1 MKKLGA
7 IFSTLVLSAQLFA
20 QIETDVLV
28 VGGTVKGV
36 SAAVA
41 AKKAGAETF
50 LVTGYTYLGDDM
62 AGTLELGYETQA
74 SSKTP
79 LVRKLRS
86 SEMPL
91 AQYDY
96 WPEKRSPHPR
106 WIYHNDWW
114 ERISESGRP
123 PSPSDSVFYT
133 SDISYNCK
141 LRKPSHISKIEVIV
155 LETTT
160 FATEGVAAIEEK
172 KKSVEHG
179 KKVAQTESVSCIVKG
194 GELNGKVIN
203 FTRKGKAFNIAGDY
217 YRGNAEAISYVAEI
231 NNELNEVDVT
241 IKKIPSADHQLISR
255 IWFHLSSADAANA
268 LPSPLKVKR
277 VLDKEL
283 LDNSI
288 NFLTA
293 SPVCDL
299 IKDDAGNL
307 KGVVVATR
315 SGKKEI
321 RAKKVIDATVNSLLS
336 SFGKGMNVKNK
347 KAKFSRVVMSAGAP
361 PQAPEMKVEEVA
373 SGYKIS
379 HIQNP
384 SEGKLYRCSFEF
396 DLKDGLYPSFAAAEW
411 KAREL
416 TWVSGMMDDA
426 DSLVWAER
434 PLLPLEERIAE
445 GEKLGSAAAGSAKN
459 MKSDSSATPANIPLE
474 DWGEWDVV
482 VVGGGTSGSPA
493 ALAAGRS
500 GAKTL
505 VVEYLNVLG
514 GVGTDGMILGYYDG
528 NHCGFTTEFKLA
540 NKKVGARFGLY
551 PRAETWRRMCNDANV
566 QVFLGAFGYEAI
578 VDKGKVTGV
587 KIATPYGCGK
597 VRAKCVIDGTGNSD
611 IAASAGAKTVFLPKR
626 EFALQSAGQAPHRL
640 GRNGINS
647 DFGFVNDSD
656 VFDLWLFGVRARAG
670 APQNAW
676 DIAKMPDSRERRR
689 IIADIQLSGYDI
701 AAKRKFPDTLVQAQS
716 RQDSHGYLIDDFAF
730 VSESTAIMVPSK
742 KEMRAQLQANVP
754 LRSLL
759 PTGISGIAVVGLGL
773 GCERDVTGIVR
784 MQADLMNMGYSAGVA
799 AAMASKNGGDF
810 RKIDIP
816 ELRKKLVEKKI
827 LRPEVLTWI
836 NDEDISSDELIET
849 SVDLMRNG
857 FKGSHVVMRP
867 ENRLKALPFL
877 RKAYKEAT
885 ASDEKQIYAMTLG
898 LLGDATGVET
908 LLAVVSGKEK
918 LKVVRPQGAY
928 GGRGNVLTGMM
939 IALGRT
945 KDERALEPFLKK
957 LSKVNKR
964 TSINE
969 LRQITLSLEALASPK
984 AANAIAQCLKQDG
997 MHGFAVSD
1005 MRVLPPQGGY
1015 GLDSEADNCIRELAL
1030 ARALIACGDYE
1041 GLAKK
1046 TFESYAK
1053 DPRGFLSA
1061 HAKNFLR

>member
-1 MKKLGA
+1 MKKTGV
-7 IFSTLVLSAQLFA
+7 IFSAVLLSAHIFA

-28 VGGTVKGV
+28 VGGTAKGV

-62 AGTLELGYETQA
+62 AGTLELGYETEA

-79 LVRKLRS
+79 LVKKLRS
-86 SEMPL
+86 SETPL

-141 LRKPSHISKIEVIV
+141 LRKPSHISRIEVIV
-155 LETTT
+155 LETST

-172 KKSVEHG
+172 KRHTNKR
-179 KKVAQTESVSCIVKG
+179 KKVAQTESVSCTVNG
-194 GELNGKVIN
+194 GKLNGKTIN
-203 FTRKGKAFNIAGDY
+203 FKRTGKAFTIAGDY

-231 NNELNEVDVT
+231 DNELEEVDIT
-241 IKKIPSADHQLISR
+241 ISKLPSADHQLISR

-268 LPSPLKVKR
+268 IPSPLKVKR
-277 VLDKEL
+277 VFDKEL

-288 NFLTA
+288 SFLTS

-307 KGVVVATR
+307 KGVIVATR

-321 RAKKVIDATVNSLLS
+321 RAKQVVDATVNSLLS
-336 SFGKGMNVKNK
+336 SFGRGMDVKNK
-347 KAKFSRVVMSAGAP
+347 KAKFTRVVMSAGAA
-361 PQAPEMKVEEVA
+361 PQSPGMKVEEIA
-373 SGYKIS
+373 SGYKVS
-379 HIQNP
+379 HIKDP

-396 DLKDGLYPSFAAAEW
+396 DLKDGSYPCFAAAEW
-411 KAREL
+411 KARKL
-416 TWVSGMMDDA
+416 TWANGMMDDA
-426 DSLVWAER
+426 DSLVWNER
-434 PLLPLEERIAE
+434 PLAPLEERLAE
-445 GEKLGSAAAGSAKN
+445 GEKLGRMAADSAKN
-459 MKSDSSATPANIPLE
+459 MKIDSSAKQANIPLE

-482 VVGGGTSGSPA
+482 VIGGGTSGSPA
-493 ALAAGRS
+493 AIAAGRA

-528 NHCGFTTEFKLA
+528 NHCGFTTEFKAA
-540 NKKVGARFGLY
+540 NRKTGARFGLY
-551 PRAETWRRMCNDANV
+551 PRAETWRRMCKEANV

-578 VDKGKVTGV
+578 AENGKVSGV

-611 IAASAGAKTVFLPKR
+611 IAASAGAKTTFLPKG

-640 GRNGINS
+640 GRGGINS

-689 IIADIQLSGYDI
+689 IVADIQLSGYDI
-701 AAKRKFPDTLVQAQS
+701 AAKRKFPDTVVQAQS
-716 RQDSHGYLIDDFAF
+716 RQDSHGYIIDDFAF
-730 VSESTAIMVPSK
+730 VSESTAVMVPSK

-759 PTGISGIAVVGLGL
+759 PKGLSGIAVVGLGL

-784 MQADLMNMGYSAGVA
+784 MQADLMNMGYSTGIA

-810 RKIDIP
+810 RKIDIS
-816 ELRKKLVEKKI
+816 EFRKKLVEKEI
-827 LRPEVLTWI
+827 LRPEVLTWTD
-836 NDEDISSDELIET
+836 DEDISSDELIET

-857 FKGSHVVMRP
+857 FKASHVVMRP
-867 ENRLKALPFL
+867 ENRQKALPFL
-877 RKAYKEAT
+877 REAYKKAT

-898 LLGDATGVET
+898 LLGDATGAET

-918 LKVVRPQGAY
+918 LKAIRPQGAY
-928 GGRGNVLTGMM
+928 GGRGNILTGMM

-945 KDERALEPFLKK
+945 KDERALKPFLSK
-957 LSKVNKR
+957 LSKVDKT

-984 AANAIAQCLKQDG
+984 AAKAIAECLKKDG

-1005 MRVLPPQGGY
+1005 MKVLPPQGGY
-1015 GLDSEADNCIRELAL
+1015 GLDSEVDNCIRELAL
-1030 ARALIACGDYE
+1030 ARALLACGDYE
-1041 GLAKK
+1041 GLARK

-1061 HAKNFLR
+1061 HARNFL